1 MRFRE
6 MLPTVGVSAERY
18 TMGASSIERSGPL
31 AGKQVICLSLLGN
44 FAQYHKDWDNDGMWS
59 AATTMS
65 TLLVQLQSAGALQ
78 TAPFRVRGGR
88 SPVFYAILV
97 PAHLYFSHFS
107 LRTPVFYAMRD
118 ARASASALRPA
129 PASLSADVQADRIL
143 RRQGGC
149 ALGLVD

>member
-65 TLLVQLQSAGALQ
+65 TLLVQLQSASSSDS
-78 TAPFRVRGGR
+78 TFSCEGG
-88 SPVFYAILV
+88 S
-97 PAHLYFSHFS
+97 
-107 LRTPVFYAMRD
+107 
-118 ARASASALRPA
+118 
-129 PASLSADVQADRIL
+129 
-143 RRQGGC
+143 
-149 ALGLVD
+149 